1 VDTAVLL
8 WGILFSSIGMG
19 FFIYGKKQKAT
30 IPFVC
35 GILLMI
41 YPFFISSTTLLVIV
55 GMILTAI
62 PYVIRR

>member
-55 GMILTAI
+55 GMILTAT

>member
-30 IPFVC
+30 IPLVC

>member
-30 IPFVC
+30 IPLVC

-55 GMILTAI
+55 GMILTAT